1 MIWGYRY
8 FWKHPYIPVGCVHIH
23 IYITYIHAI
32 CLTTDQPA
40 GDWRIQ
46 RRALPAPWV
55 VVQLNSSSSEATKWP
70 QASETVRRDCD
81 PMGPPPKQ
89 IHSPENSIEHFLNLQ
104 NWWNLC
110 LDVFSFSKRVYFQVP
125 CEFSA
130 LIFWIHP
137 QIQIYTLSFKTK
149 KSGDRKKQVP
159 SLKLT

>member
-1 MIWGYRY
+1 MFNNR
-8 FWKHPYIPVGCVHIH
+8 PASRRL
-23 IYITYIHAI
+23 TYTEARIAGA
-32 CLTTDQPA
+32 LGGRAAEQLVFGSNQVTT
-40 GDWRIQ
+40 G
-46 RRALPAPWV
+46 
-55 VVQLNSSSSEATKWP
+55 E
-70 QASETVRRDCD
+70 RDSPSRLWSD
-81 PMGPPPKQ
+81 GPPPKQ